1 MGYEI
6 PAGIGVRLAD
16 PDREV
21 VVFIGDGSYLMM
33 NSELVTARAYGLSF
47 LVVLVENRG
56 FQSIHGLQ
64 RSLGSPEFGNELKD
78 REGRPL
84 AVDFAS
90 HARAL
95 GAEVWEAWDRDA
107 FRGALEEAKGLAGVR
122 VIVAHV
128 DPEARLPS
136 YGFWD
141 VPVAE
146 VSEFPEVE
154 AARRRYEEALRAR
167 RLRF

>member
-1 MGYEI
+1 
-6 PAGIGVRLAD
+6 
-16 PDREV
+16 
-21 VVFIGDGSYLMM
+21 
-33 NSELVTARAYGLSF
+33 
-47 LVVLVENRG
+47 
-56 FQSIHGLQ
+56 
-64 RSLGSPEFGNELKD
+64 
-78 REGRPL
+78 
-84 AVDFAS
+84 VDFAS

-95 GAEVWEAWDRDA
+95 GAGVWEAWDRDA
-107 FRGALEEAKGLAGVR
+107 FRGALEEARGLAGVR